1 MGKRAKMCKALIAG
15 LLAVTMAFTAQT
27 GSTWK
32 AEAAQ
37 FKGESFGV
45 GFAGEEYATMHKADG
60 WSNGDMFNCTWR
72 ADNVW
77 FDGYLNLK
85 IDRDY
90 ATGGYSGGEYR
101 TNDTFGYGMYDVS
114 MKAIKNDGKDRKHG
128 RELVLGIAHAVFCD
142 GLNIRCHA
150 TASFPS
156 AIRASS
162 AFIS

>member
-1 MGKRAKMCKALIAG
+1 MGKKAKMFKAFVSG
-15 LLAVTMAFTAQT
+15 LLAVSLAFAAPSEDTL
-27 GSTWK
+27 K

-37 FKGESFGV
+37 FQGDSFGV

-114 MKAIKNDGKDRKHG
+114 LKAIKNDGVVTSFFTYTGPSDG
-128 RELVLGIAHAVFCD
+128 TVWDEIDIEILGKIPQRF
-142 GLNIRCHA
+142 
-150 TASFPS
+150 
-156 AIRASS
+156 SS
-162 AFIS
+162 TIIPTV